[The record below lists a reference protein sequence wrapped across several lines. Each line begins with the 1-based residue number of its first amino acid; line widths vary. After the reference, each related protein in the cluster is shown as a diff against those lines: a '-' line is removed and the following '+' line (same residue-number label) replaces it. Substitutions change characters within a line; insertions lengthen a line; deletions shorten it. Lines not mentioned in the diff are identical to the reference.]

1 MHRTLEMRLAAVPK
15 MKGGPRRKGLR
26 EEPRPVHWGGLDGA
40 THPST
45 GLWALPSLGWQKPW
59 PLCFEHVHW

>member
-1 MHRTLEMRLAAVPK
+1 MPK
-15 MKGGPRRKGLR
+15 MKGGPRWKGLG

-45 GLWALPSLGWQKPW
+45 GLWALPLLDWQKPW
-59 PLCFEHVHW
+59 PLCSEHVHW